1 MFSSD
6 CSPGPGYKID
16 PRITRAGVDGTPSY
30 SMLGRQRDQRKYIYH
45 RTLVQTFRG
54 FRVIE
59 AMKWFTWEIN
69 HALAEERIFKLII
82 QIYVNTCLL
91 HYSLIGG

>member
-30 SMLGRQRDQRKYIYH
+30 SMLGRQQDQRKYIYH
-45 RTLVQTFRG
+45 RTF
-54 FRVIE
+54 
-59 AMKWFTWEIN
+59 
-69 HALAEERIFKLII
+69 
-82 QIYVNTCLL
+82 
-91 HYSLIGG
+91 YSTDI